1 MHKKTS
7 TLQNLRVA
15 IFDFEIK
22 IFQEKTTFLDLNDP
36 TSRTI
41 YKIIK
46 IKMKNKIEIN
56 RIK

>member
-46 IKMKNKIEIN
+46 IKINKIKK
-56 RIK
+56 IK